1 MLELFFGTTNAGKL
15 RELRRLVAG
24 VPVRVISP
32 DELDRSLPDVVEDG
46 RTFRENAEKKAAAYA
61 SFATRHALADDSGL
75 CVDALAGAP
84 GVHSARWSELEAG
97 LASPACGLT
106 AAADRERGA
115 ELSRAA
121 RDEANNDKLLRALEG
136 REGAQRDGAYV
147 AVLALAAPD
156 GRILAA
162 VEGTCRGRIGHVQL
176 GKNGFGYDP
185 LFVPEVELAQ
195 LRQPVAGAPRTIRPP
210 RTMAELEP
218 AEKDALSHRGA
229 AFRALRPILLQL
241 AFDKTRR

>member
-1 MLELFFGTTNAGKL
+1 VLELFFGTTNAGKL
-15 RELRRLVAG
+15 RELRRLVG
-24 VPVRVISP
+24 GLPVRVISP
-32 DELDRSLPDVVEDG
+32 DELGRPLPDVVEDG

-61 SFATRHALADDSGL
+61 SFAARHALADDSGL
-75 CVDALAGAP
+75 CVDALSGAP
-84 GVHSARWSELEAG
+84 GVHSARWSALEVG
-97 LASPACGLT
+97 LVSPACGL
-106 AAADRERGA
+106 AGAADRELGA

-121 RDEANNDKLLRALEG
+121 RDDANNERLLRALKG

-162 VEGTCRGRIGHVQL
+162 VEGSCRGRVGHVRL
-176 GKNGFGYDP
+176 GENGFGYDP
-185 LFVPEVELAQ
+185 LFVPEAELVR
-195 LRQPVAGAPRTIRPP
+195 LRQDAPRAPGPGAP

-229 AFRALRPILLQL
+229 AFRALRPILEQL
-241 AFDKTRR
+241 AFDKNGR